1 MRVGR
6 VRLWRHRRPG
16 EAPDHCFGARKAY
29 PDHLDTPR
37 QSTLNPITRGQ
48 RNPVPGIRHID
59 IPAELAGQR
68 IDNYLLRELKGVPRT
83 RVYRLLRRGEVRVN
97 GSRARPAYRLQAGDR
112 LRLPPVRTGEG
123 SVSEPSGRVLAR
135 LRAAVLYEDE
145 RVLVIDK
152 PSGLAVHGG
161 SGLAYGVVEALRTL
175 RPELPFL
182 DLAHRLDRDT
192 SGCLVL
198 AKRRS
203 SLRALHGL
211 LRDDRVEKRYLA
223 LLRGDFG
230 RRERVVAEP
239 LARGQGPGGETV
251 MRVAAEGKPSR
262 TVLRPRSRHGGWTL
276 VEAELHTGR
285 MHQIRAHAAHIG
297 HPVAMDPKY
306 GDPEAD
312 RTLRGLGLKRLFLHA
327 ASLRFQLPDHPEVHA
342 VSPLPESLQAV
353 LDRLDGPC

>member
-1 MRVGR
+1 M
-6 VRLWRHRRPG
+6 
-16 EAPDHCFGARKAY
+16 
-29 PDHLDTPR
+29 
-37 QSTLNPITRGQ
+37 S
-48 RNPVPGIRHID
+48 GIRHID

-83 RVYRLLRRGEVRVN
+83 RIYRLLRKGEVRVN
-97 GSRARPAYRLQAGDR
+97 GGRAKPTYRLQAGDR
-112 LRLPPVRTGEG
+112 LRLPPVRTGQG
-123 SVSEPSGRVLAR
+123 AVTAPSERVLER

-145 RVLVIDK
+145 RVLVVDK

-161 SGLAYGVVEALRTL
+161 SGLAYGVVEALRAL

-203 SLRALHGL
+203 ALRALHAGL
-211 LRDDRVEKRYLA
+211 REGAVEKRYLA
-223 LLRGDFG
+223 LLHGHWEQRT
-230 RRERVVAEP
+230 RVVAEP
-239 LARGQGPGGETV
+239 LARRTGPGGEAV
-251 MRVAAEGKPSR
+251 MQVAADGRPSR
-262 TVLRPRSRHGGWTL
+262 TVFHQRGRHGDWTL

-312 RTLRGLGLKRLFLHA
+312 RALRALGLKRLFLHA
-327 ASLRFQLPDHPEVHA
+327 ASLRFQLPDHA
-342 VSPLPESLQAV
+342 VIDVSAPLPPALQDV
-353 LDRLDGPC
+353 LSCLEEDGDHRKGAKGAKRE